1 MTLST
6 ISPLL
11 LATPFAASL
20 LDLTVQLLP
29 LIARLGKH
37 IVAFRRGPI
46 TPVACLAF
54 ESDLQKVLR
63 DIGQVIVEWVYNHLE
78 SSDLNQVPELVKFD
92 HNIYRRRDPSPR
104 RDGIATL
111 FGIISLWR
119 IRYEPWDAGVGLTC
133 IFPLE
138 QRLGI
143 VAGKATTALA
153 SRVGMWTAQ
162 YTQETVLA
170 LLRNEHDVSWS
181 VATLRKVAAELSS
194 ALAPLTRQAQVDHV
208 LSLLH
213 KANDSKGG
221 HRPVLSVGRD
231 GIFVPIRN
239 DDKYREASTGTLAV
253 LDRAGKRLGTV
264 YLGQMPESGQG
275 TLSQQLTA
283 LVSDVLKAWEGPLPR
298 LQYVTDGGHHPS
310 EYFVKNLQNMV
321 HPRTGEKLDWQWVVD
336 YYHACLYVT
345 KIAEVLFGKESKAAA
360 SWAAKMRRWLKDKK
374 DGIGRVLHSAAA
386 HAWRQEFTSEEQ
398 EAYDDAYGYL
408 QKRQGWMD
416 YWTYR
421 RRGLAIGSGITE
433 AACKTLFTQR
443 FKQSGMKWSVEGGQV
458 VVNLRVIW
466 LSRLWNQVFD
476 AFLQLLPQSQ
486 LGTKANSRTTCH
498 EIAA

>member
-1 MTLST
+1 MICKRCCATL
-6 ISPLL
+6 
-11 LATPFAASL
+11 
-20 LDLTVQLLP
+20 
-29 LIARLGKH
+29 AR
-37 IVAFRRGPI
+37 
-46 TPVACLAF
+46 
-54 ESDLQKVLR
+54 SSWQ
-63 DIGQVIVEWVYNHLE
+63 WVYNHLE
-78 SSDLNQVPELVKFD
+78 SSDLNQVPELVQFD
-92 HNIYRRRDPSPR
+92 HNIYRRRDRSPR

-143 VAGKATTALA
+143 VADKATPALA

-194 ALAPLTRQAQVDHV
+194 ALAPLTHQAQVDHV

-213 KANDSKGG
+213 KANDSKGA

-275 TLSQQLTA
+275 NVITA
-283 LVSDVLKAWEGPLPR
+283 
-298 LQYVTDGGHHPS
+298 TDG
-310 EYFVKNLQNMV
+310 F
-321 HPRTGEKLDWQWVVD
+321 GER
-336 YYHACLYVT
+336 CP
-345 KIAEVLFGKESKAAA
+345 ESLGRSVAAFA
-360 SWAAKMRRWLKDKK
+360 IRDRWRSSPQRILC
-374 DGIGRVLHSAAA
+374 
-386 HAWRQEFTSEEQ
+386 
-398 EAYDDAYGYL
+398 
-408 QKRQGWMD
+408 QG
-416 YWTYR
+416 T
-421 RRGLAIGSGITE
+421 
-433 AACKTLFTQR
+433 CKTWCIRARAKSST
-443 FKQSGMKWSVEGGQV
+443 GNGWST
-458 VVNLRVIW
+458 IITP
-466 LSRLWNQVFD
+466 
-476 AFLQLLPQSQ
+476 AC
-486 LGTKANSRTTCH
+486 T
-498 EIAA
+498 